1 MMIPRY
7 YEDLSI
13 LHDNT
18 MPMRSYY
25 IPASQKMN
33 TLIEHREDSDRFQLL
48 NGVWKFQYYKSVYDL
63 KEAFYRTSFNTK
75 DFDDITVPGVWQIA
89 GYDSPQYTN
98 IRYPFPFDP
107 PYLPQDIPCGA
118 YVRKFTYHENIDAP
132 KIYLNF
138 EGVDSCFFVWLNGKY
153 TGYSQVP
160 HATAEFDVTE
170 FLKEGENTIAVLV
183 LKWCD
188 GSYLEDQDKFRM
200 NGIFRDVYLLKR
212 PERAIW
218 DYHITTQIKENTAKI
233 KLNVTFDF
241 SIPVSVTI
249 EDQARAVVATDTIS
263 DDGSIEFK
271 IPNPTLWNTEHP
283 YIYTLTLQSSYETI
297 VDYIALRTI
306 EIRDKVIYFN
316 GQKIKFRGVNRHDS
330 DPETGFTVSVPQIKK
345 DLSLMKQHNFN
356 SIRSS
361 HYPNAPYFYQMCY
374 LYGFMVIEE
383 ADIEAHGPYMLYRKE
398 DTDYNRFKRW
408 NEKIADD
415 PIWEESIL
423 DRVQHMVQRDKNRFC
438 IVMWSMGNESAYGCN
453 FEKALRWT
461 KKFDPCRLTQ
471 YESARYRNYDVT
483 YDYSNLDLYSRMYP
497 AMNEIEEYLEEDGSK
512 PFLLVEYCHAMGNGP
527 GDLEDYFQ
535 LIQKDDRMCGGFVW
549 EWCDHAIAHGKTES
563 GKTIYYYGGDHDE
576 ELHDGN
582 FCMDGLVFPDRT
594 PHTGILEYKNVYRP
608 VRVVSYDQETG
619 KLVLHNYLDF
629 DDLKD
634 YLDIRFEVIKDGLS
648 TVQKGKLSPFSVMP
662 HTDGVTELNVTIPSE
677 GKIYLKLI
685 YRLKKET
692 PFLKKNF
699 ILGFDEIL
707 LKNEDGRNQMAL
719 SWLKKTDQVKEIR
732 VHETDTEVTINSKD
746 FTYTLDRRTDL
757 FEQMQFS
764 GRNYLIHPMEL
775 NIWRAPTDND
785 MYLKSKWKK
794 ARYDKAYTRAYTVE
808 TIQNMHGIF
817 IVSHVAVV
825 ADSIQKIL
833 DITINWK
840 IDNDGKLSSVMYA
853 EKDDEFPVLPRFG
866 IRMFL
871 DKRLKNVSF
880 YGMGPQESYR
890 DKHQGAYHALF
901 RTKIND
907 LHEDYIRPQ
916 ENGSHF
922 DCDYVVFSAA
932 QFGIAAAAEKP
943 FSFNASCYTQEKL
956 EDTAHNYELEE
967 SDSIVFCLDYAL
979 NGIGSNSC
987 GPALLEKYQFDD
999 TSFQLEFTLVPFSKG

>member
-132 KIYLNF
+132 RIYLNF

-249 EDQARAVVATDTIS
+249 EDQARAVVATGTIS

-283 YIYTLTLQSSYETI
+283 YLYTLTLQSSYETI

-361 HYPNAPYFYQMCY
+361 HYPNAPYFYQMCD

-746 FTYTLDRRTDL
+746 FTYTLDRRTGL

-764 GRNYLIHPMEL
+764 SRNYLIHPMEL

-794 ARYDKAYTRAYTVE
+794 ARYDKTYTRAYTVE

>member
-7 YEDLSI
+7 YEDLNI

-160 HATAEFDVTE
+160 HATAEFDVTK

-249 EDQARAVVATDTIS
+249 EDQARAVVAAGTIS

-361 HYPNAPYFYQMCY
+361 HYPNAPYFYQMCD

-398 DTDYNRFKRW
+398 NTDYNRFKRW

-512 PFLLVEYCHAMGNGP
+512 PFLLVEYCHSMGNGP

-563 GKTIYYYGGDHDE
+563 GKTIYYYGGGHDE

-746 FTYTLDRRTDL
+746 FTYTLDRRTGL

-764 GRNYLIHPMEL
+764 SRNYLIHPMEL

-794 ARYDKAYTRAYTVE
+794 AHYDKAYTRAYTVE

-853 EKDDEFPVLPRFG
+853 EKDDEFPILPRFG

-943 FSFNASCYTQEKL
+943 FSFNASC
-956 EDTAHNYELEE
+956 
-967 SDSIVFCLDYAL
+967 CLDYAL
-979 NGIGSNSC
+979 IGIGSNSC

>member
-63 KEAFYRTSFNTK
+63 KEAFYRTSFNAK

-249 EDQARAVVATDTIS
+249 EDQARAVVATGTIS

-361 HYPNAPYFYQMCY
+361 HYPNAPYFYQMCD

-662 HTDGVTELNVTIPSE
+662 HTDGVTELNVTIPNE

-746 FTYTLDRRTDL
+746 FTYTPDRRTGL

-794 ARYDKAYTRAYTVE
+794 ARYDRAYTRAYTVE